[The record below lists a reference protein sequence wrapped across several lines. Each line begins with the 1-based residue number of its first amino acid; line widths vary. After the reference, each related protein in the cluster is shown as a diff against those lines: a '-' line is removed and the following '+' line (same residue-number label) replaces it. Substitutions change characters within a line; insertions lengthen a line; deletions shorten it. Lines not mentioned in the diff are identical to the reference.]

1 METFLIRAL
10 QLIMSI
16 SLLVI
21 IHEGGHFLFARLF
34 KVRVEKFCLFFD
46 PWFTLFKFKPKNSE
60 TQYGIG
66 WLPLGGYV
74 KIAGMIDESM
84 DTEQMKQPEKPW
96 EFRSK
101 PAWQRLFIM
110 IGGVLF
116 NFLLALFIYSMI
128 LFAWG
133 DEYVPVRQ
141 VPLGMD
147 FNETAK
153 AAGFQDGDV
162 LLSAD
167 GVPFERMGTDL
178 LTSIVDARQVTVLR
192 GGREASVYIPEGM
205 MDRLLADSVRFATF
219 RFPFVIDSVLPGHP
233 AALAGLQPGDSIT
246 HLDGRAIAYFDFKQ
260 EMMRRSEAKASA
272 NDGITAGENTSE
284 TTLGSVADTSEGG
297 MTVTGIESMADVAVA
312 SMADVAVASMAD
324 STAFADPHL
333 IALTYMR
340 NGTTHTVSLAT
351 DSLFQIGVLPV
362 METGRLLPV
371 VKKNYSFFAS
381 IPAGVTLG
389 VNTLKGYVNQLKYVF
404 SKEGAKQLGGF
415 GTIGSI
421 FPATWDWH
429 QFWYMT
435 AFLSIILAVMNI
447 LPIPALD
454 GGHVLFLI
462 YEIVARRKPG
472 DKFMERAQI
481 VGMSL
486 LFALLIWANLN
497 DIIRFLF

>member
-10 QLIMSI
+10 QLIMSL

-34 KVRVEKFCLFFD
+34 KTRVEKFCLFFD

-60 TQYGIG
+60 TEFGIG

-84 DTEQMKQPEKPW
+84 DTEQMKQPVQPW
-96 EFRSK
+96 EFRAK
-101 PAWQRLFIM
+101 PAWQRLLIM
-110 IGGVLF
+110 VGGVLF

-128 LFAWG
+128 LFTWG
-133 DEYVPVRQ
+133 DEYVPLQ
-141 VPLGMD
+141 KAPLGMD

-153 AAGFQDGDV
+153 AIGFRDGDILV
-162 LLSAD
+162 SAD
-167 GVPFERMGTDL
+167 GVPFERYGGDM

-192 GGREASVYIPEGM
+192 DGQEASVYIPEDM
-205 MDRLLADSVRFATF
+205 MERLLADSVRFASF
-219 RFPFVIDSVLPGHP
+219 RYPFVIDSIMPGQP

-246 HLDGRAIAYFDFKQ
+246 QLDGRNIAYFDFKE
-260 EMMRRSEAKASA
+260 EMQNRQKAADDST
-272 NDGITAGENTSE
+272 GRLLTLTYVRAG
-284 TTLGSVADTSEGG
+284 VADS
-297 MTVTGIESMADVAVA
+297 VTLT
-312 SMADVAVASMAD
+312 AD
-324 STAFADPHL
+324 SL
-333 IALTYMR
+333 Y
-340 NGTTHTVSLAT
+340 
-351 DSLFQIGVLPV
+351 QIGIAASLQ
-362 METGRLLPV
+362 TNKLLPV
-371 VKKNYSFFAS
+371 VKKEYSFFAS

-389 VNTLKGYVNQLKYVF
+389 VNTLKGYVSQMKYLF

-421 FPATWDWH
+421 FPATWDWY

-435 AFLSIILAVMNI
+435 AFLSIILAFMNI

-462 YEIVARRKPG
+462 YEIVARRKPS
-472 DKFMERAQI
+472 DKFMERAQM
-481 VGMSL
+481 VGMFL
-486 LFALLIWANLN
+486 LFGLLIWANFN
-497 DIIRFLF
+497 DILRFFF